1 MYLASIKI
9 SNFRLFE
16 SFYLELNKGL
26 NLLVGENDSGK
37 TALIDA
43 ICLVLDTNST
53 EWIRIQEDDFQS
65 GKESLSIQLKFDEL
79 SLIDASVFAEHL
91 TFENNGETTQ
101 KLTLYVTLNA
111 SMGGYIGRKGTFIK
125 TDIRS
130 GLNTEGPPIERESR
144 MYLSTTYLKPLRDAQ
159 NELSAGRVSRLS
171 QLLASPK
178 SIGGDD
184 NAMERLIDLIIRA
197 NQSIKSD
204 SAITASR
211 NAIDDLLKAI
221 TFKSD
226 KFTPIIDMLASKELT
241 AMNEPEKKMVFKAI
255 VERLSLGLDETGKPH
270 GLGYS
275 NLLFMA
281 AELML
286 LKKEGEGFP
295 LLLIEEP
302 EAHLH
307 PQLQMKFIKYLL
319 EQQSLQCILST
330 HSPNLASKVPL
341 ENLILMQQGIP
352 YPLRK
357 DNTALQNDDYPF
369 LEKFLDVTKANM
381 FFAKGVIL
389 VEGDGENILLPTIA
403 ELLGRPLED
412 YGVSIVN
419 IGNLAYKRYAKIYR
433 PNDKKWIGLPMK
445 VACVTDLDIWPDK
458 AEKRTSNPIG
468 FKEKIQPDT
477 QNKKKGNLNRWIG
490 YYTDKPQKFLQWTAT
505 KTEHD
510 GDNVKT
516 FISEESTFE
525 YCLAKYG
532 LAEEIYTAI
541 NGNKEGFDALSNDD
555 EERAIQIYQK
565 VAKKKSGKT
574 EMAYKLAE
582 LLKNYKNRSMELKRK
597 LPPYI
602 IKAIE
607 YVTEPLLESEENN
620 KKLTAEMDM

>member
-79 SLIDASVFAEHL
+79 SLIDAAVFVEHL
-91 TFENNGETTQ
+91 TFENIGETTQ
-101 KLTLYVTLNA
+101 KLALYVTLNA

-130 GLNTEGPPIERESR
+130 GLNIEGPQIERESR

-171 QLLASPK
+171 QLLTSPK
-178 SIGGDD
+178 SIGGDN

-197 NQSIKSD
+197 NQAIKSD
-204 SAITASR
+204 AAITASR
-211 NAIDDLLKAI
+211 NAIDVLLKAI

-319 EQQSLQCILST
+319 EQHSLQCILST

-341 ENLILMQQGIP
+341 ENLILMQQGTP

-357 DNTALQNDDYPF
+357 GCTALQNDDYPF

-433 PNDKKWIGLPMK
+433 PNNKNDGGLPIK

-458 AEKRTSNPIG
+458 AEKLASNPIG
-468 FKEKIQPDT
+468 FKEKIQPDSNN
-477 QNKKKGNLNRWIG
+477 QKKGNLNRWVC
-490 YYTDKPQKFLQWTAT
+490 YYTDKPQKLEKRKDNKT
-505 KTEHD
+505 KHD

-516 FISEESTFE
+516 FISEEWTFE

-541 NGNKEGFDALSNDD
+541 NGSNEGFSELSKND
-555 EERAIQIYQK
+555 EERAIQIYRK
-565 VAKKKSGKT
+565 ISEKESGKT
-574 EMAYKLAE
+574 DMAYKLAE
-582 LLKNYKNRSMELKRK
+582 LLQSYKNRSMELKSK

-607 YVTEPLLESEENN
+607 YVTEPLIEPEEQEKFTSER
-620 KKLTAEMDM
+620 DM